1 MFWFC
6 SVRYNVVF
14 CRPQEQVVHVL
25 WPVCCARVRRSAL
38 HEGEAEAE
46 PASAFSAVV
55 TQPGYLQVSH
65 LLFFPS
71 VLHSCDLHFHCN
83 RATRLKVCLLFD
95 DVHMACVGVRGTAIN
110 THPLTA
116 LSIKSC

>member
-1 MFWFC
+1 MFRLY

-38 HEGEAEAE
+38 HEREAEAE

-65 LLFFPS
+65 LVFLPHPF
-71 VLHSCDLHFHCN
+71 
-83 RATRLKVCLLFD
+83 
-95 DVHMACVGVRGTAIN
+95 GTAVICI
-110 THPLTA
+110 
-116 LSIKSC
+116 SITTGLPA